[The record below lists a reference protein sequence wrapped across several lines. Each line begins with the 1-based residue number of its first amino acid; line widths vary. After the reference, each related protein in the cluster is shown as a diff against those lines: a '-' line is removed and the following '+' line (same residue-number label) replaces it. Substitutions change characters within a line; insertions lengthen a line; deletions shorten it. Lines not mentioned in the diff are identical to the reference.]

1 MPVLLIALVALVVG
15 SIGLFFGRMIKAGVS
30 RQREFLADASA
41 VQFTRPVSYTHLDV
55 YKRQELPWS
64 WRCGAWASTTRW

>member
-41 VQFTRPVSYTHLDV
+41 VQFTRQTNGLAGALKKIGGLHEGCLLYT
-55 YKRQELPWS
+55 S
-64 WRCGAWASTTRW
+64 RCV